1 MNILGKI
8 LSVPLAFVFLI
19 SASGFSFTRHICYES
34 DAVKV
39 IQGKDYVCSV
49 ENATT
54 GFEEENS
61 CCQLTDSESHTKNDA
76 LADCCIED
84 TRFFQTD
91 TDFTNSFRPIVPKN
105 EISVTFVHGSIDF
118 LCNSRRISEFR
129 AYAPPDLF
137 DSRDH
142 LIQYGFLLI

>member
-1 MNILGKI
+1 MNVSGKI

-19 SASGFSFTRHICYES
+19 SASGFSFTRHFCYES

-39 IQGKDYVCSV
+39 IQGRDYVCSV

-61 CCQLTDSESHTKNDA
+61 CCQFTDSESHAENDA

-91 TDFTNSFRPIVPKN
+91 TDFTNSVRPIVPKN
-105 EISVTFVHGSIDF
+105 EISVTFVFGSIDF
-118 LCNSRRISEFR
+118 LCNSVRIIEKR
-129 AYAPPDLF
+129 THVPPDLF
-137 DSRDH
+137 DSGDH